1 MRTLIATIVI
11 CVAISTGIK
20 TFASTAKSITDHNQR
35 IEDAI
40 TSIKR

>member
-1 MRTLIATIVI
+1 MRTLLMTIVV

-20 TFASTAKSITDHNQR
+20 TFASTAKSITDHNER
-35 IEDAI
+35 IEVAM